1 MRFVPVRSKKQ
12 EAELT
17 LVRSQKEDK
26 KRSVLPF

>member
-1 MRFVPVRSKKQ
+1 MFVVPVRSKKQ

-17 LVRSQKEDK
+17 FVRSQKEDR